1 MAVIDYVITVASK
14 TDSYYGSDNAYYYNG
29 EQQPLFTL
37 YEGNTYRFYQSDSS
51 NNGHLLRF
59 HTVEDG
65 THASGGTLLDASAGF
80 TTSGVPGLG
89 DANPSYS
96 QLVVT
101 STTPRNLHYF
111 CTNHSGM
118 GGHIQV
124 YAEPEIYDHVRTD
137 AELSLTTDNRGAL

>member
-1 MAVIDYVITVASK
+1 MAELTYTVTVASGNL
-14 TDSYYGSDNAYYYNG
+14 YGGGTGNVFYLDGARNSTGPGTVNWVEG
-29 EQQPLFTL
+29 GTL
-37 YEGNTYRFYQSDSS
+37 RFDQSDSS
-51 NNGHLLRF
+51 NNGHLLKF

-89 DANPSYS
+89 DFSPSYS

-111 CTNHSGM
+111 CFCSNHYIFF
-118 GGHIQV
+118 HI
-124 YAEPEIYDHVRTD
+124 TK
-137 AELSLTTDNRGAL
+137 SLTMAL